1 MRAIQAAERGGYE
14 GAGVVMEDPSRRFSA
29 GQRVLFFAGPGGV
42 TEDGTC
48 AEITSGAL
56 RREGGRRHDEDGGDA
71 SKTNR
76 SPSAGRGWFRLGGAS
91 GQDEAAREEVVAALR
106 AIEQRTGVDAFTVR
120 DV

>member
-48 AEITSGAL
+48 AEITLGAL
-56 RREGGRRHDEDGGDA
+56 RREGGRGTTRTEVTPRKRTAAPAQGAAGSGSEA
-71 SKTNR
+71 Q
-76 SPSAGRGWFRLGGAS
+76 AGRMKPPRRGRGRAS
-91 GQDEAAREEVVAALR
+91 GDRGADGCRCVH
-106 AIEQRTGVDAFTVR
+106 GS
-120 DV
+120 